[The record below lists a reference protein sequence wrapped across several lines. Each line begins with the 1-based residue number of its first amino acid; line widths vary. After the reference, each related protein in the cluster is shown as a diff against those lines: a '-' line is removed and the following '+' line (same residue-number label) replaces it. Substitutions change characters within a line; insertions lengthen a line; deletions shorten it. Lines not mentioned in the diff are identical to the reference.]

1 MPNKLVP
8 NYHTRT
14 PKLKFNAFFKELD
27 KFEEGYFDEAEFA
40 LRVNAIFAGVEFN
53 RLNKTFKKYESRRTK
68 RKT

>member
-1 MPNKLVP
+1 MPNKLVS

-27 KFEEGYFDEAEFA
+27 KYDEGVLDQAELA
-40 LRVNAIFAGVEFN
+40 LRVNKIFSSIEFN